1 MDNIPTEGNTDNF
14 FKELEAIGSPSHA
27 ELSYLSDALG
37 TMQNPELTKRLYKQ
51 RPCVDKP
58 VVEADIL
65 KMMSKLVGELV
76 ELIVELETWREAA
89 HAEFRQV
96 EAQRNLAQDGW
107 ANSVLEVEQLKRMI
121 GCGRL

>member
-58 VVEADIL
+58 VVEADIP
-65 KMMSKLVGELV
+65 KMMSKLVRELV
-76 ELIVELETWREAA
+76 ERIVEFETWSKNA
-89 HAEFRQV
+89 HTEFHQV
-96 EAQRNLAQDGW
+96 EAQRNLAQEGW
-107 ANSVLEVEQLKRMI
+107 ANSVLEVEQLKRVL
-121 GCGRL
+121 GVGRL